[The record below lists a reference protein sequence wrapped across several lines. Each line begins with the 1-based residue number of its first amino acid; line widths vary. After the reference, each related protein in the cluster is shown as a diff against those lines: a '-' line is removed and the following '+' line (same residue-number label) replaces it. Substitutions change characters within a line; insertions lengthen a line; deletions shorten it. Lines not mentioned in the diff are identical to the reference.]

1 MEAVMKFL
9 AENFAVICLVAGMV
23 VGMIFVKAFKIGLQ
37 LLEIS
42 EKAGSTL
49 EVIEAV
55 NGEYIKSRSIYHKV
69 RAEVEKLEASRYY
82 RDKVELFEGDL
93 LKIKERV
100 SDLERTAR

>member
-9 AENFAVICLVAGMV
+9 ADNFAVICLVAGV
-23 VGMIFVKAFKIGLQ
+23 IVGMIAMKTFKIGLQ

-42 EKAGSTL
+42 EKAGSAL
-49 EVIEAV
+49 EVIDAV

-82 RDKVELFEGDL
+82 RDKIELAEGDI
-93 LKIKERV
+93 LKLTKRI